1 MDYLQLKY
9 SVERLTECLK
19 VLPKED
25 KKPLQ
30 DLILK
35 YKNQLKSI
43 VYIDESNTFFDKNEL
58 RQIERFLCEFRK
70 RKIKPFQNKV
80 YEIEEKIS
88 IDCGYEQAMNKL
100 NNVCERL
107 NKIAGY
113 YAHRYNKNEWH
124 YFKELQIKSKVY
136 KKALSEENRK
146 CDVLW
151 RLCSESEELKGAEK
165 KLENIKNVLNTFDID
180 LPLKNLI
187 AYRSRNINPI
197 QTSVDA
203 VIRESI
209 QLEVEKQGIEF
220 LKTFN
225 V

>member
-1 MDYLQLKY
+1 MDYLQLKH

-58 RQIERFLCEFRK
+58 RHIERFLSDFRK
-70 RKIKPFQNKV
+70 RKIQPFQNKV
-80 YEIEEKIS
+80 YEIEKKIS
-88 IDCGYEQAMNKL
+88 IDCAYEEAMNKL
-100 NNVCERL
+100 NNVYERL
-107 NKIAGY
+107 NKIAAY
-113 YAHRYNKNEWH
+113 YAPRHNKNEWH
-124 YFKELQIKSKVY
+124 YFKELQNKSKVY
-136 KKALSEENRK
+136 ERALSEENRK
-146 CDVLW
+146 CDILW
-151 RLCSESEELKGAEK
+151 RLCSESEELKGAEQR
-165 KLENIKNVLNTFDID
+165 LENIKNVLNKFDID
-180 LPLKNLI
+180 LSLKNLI
-187 AYRSRNINPI
+187 AYRSRNMNPL
-197 QTSVDA
+197 QTSVDV